1 MSGSDLNLFYA
12 EILFSTTSY
21 TMTAHRIYSSAW
33 CVTLPLSKHD
43 VDLRHDQH
51 GANDCDDCQWAI
63 TTIAAVTTPTM
74 AAATMAAISD
84 YNHDQYN
91 PQRRNCDNRPQQ
103 QPQRWQGCKTTAT
116 TKTSTTMTIP
126 TATTTRGKHKWA
138 VTTRITRF
146 VRPRAN
152 SDEPHLLTLTG
163 IARVRLTE
171 PPQVVN
177 DLLPLPRLDVSYPPQ
192 DADSPPAADVVQDF
206 KAAAI
211 RLLERFSQDTSQSA
225 CKRESWTRIRI
236 AHLVEECESHK
247 AAALAVATATDD
259 DRNGNNDR
267 DDDDDD
273 DDCKRSSTMA
283 RELDTVVIV

>member
-1 MSGSDLNLFYA
+1 MARLQDNRDDEDLNNDDNPDSNNDARETQVGHHHPHHL
-12 EILFSTTSY
+12 
-21 TMTAHRIYSSAW
+21 
-33 CVTLPLSKHD
+33 
-43 VDLRHDQH
+43 LR
-51 GANDCDDCQWAI
+51 
-63 TTIAAVTTPTM
+63 P
-74 AAATMAAISD
+74 S
-84 YNHDQYN
+84 
-91 PQRRNCDNRPQQ
+91 
-103 QPQRWQGCKTTAT
+103 
-116 TKTSTTMTIP
+116 
-126 TATTTRGKHKWA
+126 
-138 VTTRITRF
+138 
-146 VRPRAN
+146 N
-152 SDEPHLLTLTG
+152 SDEPHLLTLIG

-192 DADSPPAADVVQDF
+192 DADSPPTADVVQDFKF

-236 AHLVEECESHK
+236 AHLVEESESHK

-267 DDDDDD
+267 NDD